1 MDKKKVLKE
10 IGSWIFTILLAFAV
24 VLVFN
29 SKVMAKRVVVRSSME
44 NTLFNEQQLLINK
57 LSYNFR
63 TPNRGEIIIFFDGE
77 RKGTLIDDSIELINN
92 LIYKDE
98 EHALHTRLVKRV
110 IGVEG
115 DEIDI
120 KDGYVYVNGEK
131 LEETYAKGTTLPD
144 IIQFPLVVDEGKLFV
159 LGDNREASLDSR
171 EFGLIECNQVE
182 GKAFLRVYPF
192 NKIGKVK

>member
-1 MDKKKVLKE
+1 MDKNKIIKE
-10 IGSWIFTILLAFAV
+10 IISWVFTILLAFAV

-29 SKVMAKRVVVRSSME
+29 SKVMAKRDVSQSSME

-57 LSYNFR
+57 FSYNFR
-63 TPNRGEIIIFFDGE
+63 TPKRGEIIIFYEGE
-77 RKGTLIDDSIELINN
+77 RKGNLIDDSIELINN
-92 LIYKDE
+92 LIYNDE

-131 LEETYAKGTTLPD
+131 IEETYVKGTTLVD

-159 LGDNREASLDSR
+159 LGDNREVSSDSR
-171 EFGLIECNQVE
+171 DFGLIECNQVE
-182 GKAFLRVYPF
+182 GKAFLRVFPF
-192 NKIGKVK
+192 NEMGKVK

>member
-1 MDKKKVLKE
+1 MDKKKILKE
-10 IGSWIFTILLAFAV
+10 IRSWAFTILLAFAV

-29 SKVMAKRVVVRSSME
+29 SKVMAKRDVSQSSME

-57 LSYNFR
+57 FSYNFR
-63 TPNRGEIIIFFDGE
+63 TPKRGEIIIFLEGE
-77 RKGTLIDDSIELINN
+77 KKGNIIDDSIELFNN
-92 LIYKDE
+92 FLYKGE
-98 EHALHTRLVKRV
+98 KYALHTRLVKRV
-110 IGVEG
+110 IGVAG

-131 LEETYAKGTTLPD
+131 LEENYVKGTTLAEQ
-144 IIQFPLVVDEGKLFV
+144 IQFPLVVDEGKLFV
-159 LGDNREASLDSR
+159 LGDNREVSSDSR

-192 NKIGKVK
+192 NEIGKVK

>member
-1 MDKKKVLKE
+1 MDKKKILKE
-10 IGSWIFTILLAFAV
+10 IRSWVFTILLAFAV

-29 SKVMAKRVVVRSSME
+29 SKVMAKRDVSQSSME

-57 LSYNFR
+57 FTYNFR
-63 TPNRGEIIIFFDGE
+63 TPKRGEIIIFYEGE
-77 RKGTLIDDSIELINN
+77 KRGNIIDDSIELFNN

-98 EHALHTRLVKRV
+98 EHALHRRLVKRV
-110 IGVEG
+110 IGVAG

-131 LEETYAKGTTLPD
+131 LEENYAKGTTLPE
-144 IIQFPLVVDEGKLFV
+144 QVAFPLVVDEGKLFV
-159 LGDNREASLDSR
+159 LGDNREVSSDSR

-192 NKIGKVK
+192 NEIGKVK

>member
-1 MDKKKVLKE
+1 MDKKKILKE
-10 IGSWIFTILLAFAV
+10 IRSWAFTILLAFAV

-29 SKVMAKRVVVRSSME
+29 SKVMAKRDVSQSSME

-57 LSYNFR
+57 FSYNFR
-63 TPNRGEIIIFFDGE
+63 TPKRGEIIIFLEGE
-77 RKGTLIDDSIELINN
+77 KKGNIIDDSIELFNN
-92 LIYKDE
+92 FLYKGE
-98 EHALHTRLVKRV
+98 EYALHTRLVKRV
-110 IGVEG
+110 IGVAG

-131 LEETYAKGTTLPD
+131 LEENYVKGTTLAEQ
-144 IIQFPLVVDEGKLFV
+144 IQFPLVVDEGKLFV
-159 LGDNREASLDSR
+159 LGDNREVSSDSR

-192 NKIGKVK
+192 NEIGKVK